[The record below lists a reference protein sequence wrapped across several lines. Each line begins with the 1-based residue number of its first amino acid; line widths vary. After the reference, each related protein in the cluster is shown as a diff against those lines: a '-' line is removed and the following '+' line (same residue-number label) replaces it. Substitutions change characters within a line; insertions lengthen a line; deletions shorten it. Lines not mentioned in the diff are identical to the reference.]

1 MEYKRTLGEKVK
13 GGFKYQKDF
22 DLFKAK
28 NDLLVSELSA
38 ENDLRLRMT
47 TELQQERDELREH
60 VCSLEGALTIKER
73 ELKKAFDL
81 HEDVKDR
88 LQREL
93 RTVQEEV

>member
-1 MEYKRTLGEKVK
+1 M
-13 GGFKYQKDF
+13 
-22 DLFKAK
+22 
-28 NDLLVSELSA
+28 
-38 ENDLRLRMT
+38 
-47 TELQQERDELREH
+47 
-60 VCSLEGALTIKER
+60 CSLEGALTIKER

>member
-1 MEYKRTLGEKVK
+1 MI
-13 GGFKYQKDF
+13 
-22 DLFKAK
+22 
-28 NDLLVSELSA
+28 
-38 ENDLRLRMT
+38 

-60 VCSLEGALTIKER
+60 VCSLETALTIKEK
-73 ELKKAFDL
+73 ELKKAFEL